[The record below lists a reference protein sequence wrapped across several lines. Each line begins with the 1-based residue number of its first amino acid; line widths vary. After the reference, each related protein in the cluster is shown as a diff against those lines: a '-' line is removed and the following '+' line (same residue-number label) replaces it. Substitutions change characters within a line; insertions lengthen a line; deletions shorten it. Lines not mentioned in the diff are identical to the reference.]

1 MRKEEQD
8 KAPLVDD
15 ELEVDPLESE
25 RDGDQE
31 PVVEEQAEIGTAS
44 EQAGPA
50 HHDLMPK
57 FTFKRLGAGRWE
69 VTLAFGELSHRYEV
83 AGDSLMEAGA
93 AAWVQWLNSWRDVA
107 IKSHKAGGWTT
118 LSAELPNGARLEVT
132 GRGKIEP
139 LRAELANDIDQALE
153 RYTNIEE

>member
-1 MRKEEQD
+1 
-8 KAPLVDD
+8 
-15 ELEVDPLESE
+15 
-25 RDGDQE
+25 
-31 PVVEEQAEIGTAS
+31 
-44 EQAGPA
+44 
-50 HHDLMPK
+50 
-57 FTFKRLGAGRWE
+57 
-69 VTLAFGELSHRYEV
+69 
-83 AGDSLMEAGA
+83 MEAGA

-107 IKSHKAGGWTT
+107 IKSHKAGGWVT